1 MAEAGLA
8 DGFEMELMPTSTY
21 QDTVRQAQV
30 LASAVGGGWHSDNHV
45 TIIGLQI
52 TALFSGIVIVEVV
65 FSWPGLGKL
74 AFNAVEERDYPLLQG
89 AVMVIA
95 IMVTL
100 VNLMVDLLYFLLD
113 PRIKYV

>member
-1 MAEAGLA
+1 M
-8 DGFEMELMPTSTY
+8 
-21 QDTVRQAQV
+21 
-30 LASAVGGGWHSDNHV
+30 

-113 PRIKYV
+113 PRIEYV